1 MGGRI
6 GGGIALGQRELASRH
21 AGSAWEVP
29 RQAMCDATAVSK
41 LPQRLP
47 RVVLGPALSTA
58 PRRWPLPPK
67 PDVLPRPG
75 TLAAL
80 RRVAALAVRR
90 RIAARALARQGVHQ
104 SAKRARRFEASALK
118 AHFRPLELRARR
130 SSASGTLRKKFR
142 LRRAAGTRR
151 GEERRPP
158 ESADID
164 GRREE
169 ARDGGVEIFF
179 GGDRGCAEIEIWP

>member
-1 MGGRI
+1 MVAGSRWVNGSLRV
-6 GGGIALGQRELASRH
+6 GTRGALGRSLGR
-21 AGSAWEVP
+21 
-29 RQAMCDATAVSK
+29 RCDATAVSK

-90 RIAARALARQGVHQ
+90 GIAARALSRQGVHQ
-104 SAKRARRFEASALK
+104 SAEVVASPETSALK

-130 SSASGTLRKKFR
+130 SSASGMERHVFR
-142 LRRAAGTRR
+142 LRRAEGTRR

-164 GRREE
+164 GRCEE
-169 ARDGGVEIFF
+169 ARVGGAETFF